1 MQNIINT
8 YSNILAALSII
19 VLLTAC
25 INNDEVKSTTI
36 VSTDS
41 SSGTSNVTKVE
52 RITRFVKKAPIKSND
67 IGVYILDLTTDDLIY
82 HQREDSAMV
91 PASCIKLI
99 TLLATY
105 HTTGLDHTFRSKVTT
120 MGNVSDSTLR
130 GEVILDM
137 DDDPLFMGFGDIADS
152 LLCHGIRRIYGHIT
166 LRLKMEKPLSEVI
179 LSKGDIAFD
188 KLPVLCRGREYIEKS
203 LYEMLDMK
211 GIAYERA
218 PVAITYDNLSTI
230 ATPTHSVRALLHP
243 MIKYSSNIYAEQL
256 AIHLQRYEKEHDII
270 ANDDSTFILKRY
282 LMRHHHS
289 WLSYSPNDIGRH
301 DDIWSKDSYKVYD
314 ASGLSQSNRLTARQ
328 LTDVCLKA
336 YHTPEL
342 HELLI
347 DSMAMAV
354 PGDSTVCGSL
364 RSKHDDKYRMRGTAA
379 EGRIYCKTGTLP
391 SIGTS
396 SLAGYCRAANG
407 HWYVYAIIINN
418 SPVEEGRILQ
428 DSICVALAE

>member
-1 MQNIINT
+1 MHYIINT
-8 YSNILAALSII
+8 YRHILAALSLI

-25 INNDEVKSTTI
+25 INNEDIKDINT

-41 SSGTSNVTKVE
+41 SSGVSNESKTE
-52 RITRFVKKAPIKSND
+52 RITRFVKKAPIMSND
-67 IGVYILDLTTDDLIY
+67 IGVYILDMTTNDLIY

-91 PASCIKLI
+91 PASCVKLI
-99 TLLATY
+99 TLLTTY

-120 MGNVSDSTLR
+120 LGTISDSTLR

-137 DDDPLFMGFGDIADS
+137 DDDPLFVGFGDVADS

-188 KLPVLCRGREYIEKS
+188 KLPVLCKGREYIEQN

-211 GIAYERA
+211 GITYERA
-218 PVAITYDNLSTI
+218 PIAITYDKLTTI
-230 ATPTHSVRALLHP
+230 ASPTHSVRDLLHP

-256 AIHLQRYEKEHDII
+256 AIHLQRFEKEHHII
-270 ANDDSTFILKRY
+270 ANDDSTFILNRY
-282 LMRHHHS
+282 LMRHHRS
-289 WLSYSPNDIGRH
+289 WISYSPNDIGRH
-301 DDIWSKDSYKVYD
+301 DDIWPRDSYKVYD

-328 LTDVCLKA
+328 LIDVCIKA
-336 YHTPEL
+336 YHTPPL

-364 RSKHDDKYRMRGTAA
+364 WSKHNDKYRMRGTVA

-396 SLAGYCRAANG
+396 SLAGYCHAANG

-418 SPVEEGRILQ
+418 SPVEEGRLLQ